1 MIVLADGTLIY
12 DEYTLR
18 DVMEKAGFDC
28 WHLQKG
34 ELAEMLRPGSDVE
47 IDSLQDRIDE
57 LESEVADLES
67 VLDDR
72 DDEIDELKKQ
82 LSQNH

>member
-1 MIVLADGTLIY
+1 MIVLADSTLIY

-28 WHLQKG
+28 WRLQKS
-34 ELAEMLRPGSDVE
+34 ELAEMLHPGSDVE

-57 LESEVADLES
+57 LESEVSDLES

-82 LSQNH
+82 LSQSQ